1 MEAPGLGGTRGEGH
15 HCPHCPLRVTLG
27 GVRDVCPQPACCAF
41 PSLGPA
47 DALSACTVQSALLS
61 LHLLFFISRHLPSTF
76 SLCFSL
82 IRQSLSA
89 SLGRG
94 RSEFAEIV
102 GATCNN
108 PPSSILLPPVHTRA
122 GTPPA
127 PPWPRTVLGTGHPQ
141 PALLQAIPL
150 RAALT
155 MRVTSRA
162 WSWEPS
168 PWSYVCLLEPENKP
182 LSPPRLQIVQDSCPD
197 FSSPAR
203 CPELHLTTPGS
214 SQVCP
219 TRAPSLGLPW

>member
-41 PSLGPA
+41 PSPGPA

-61 LHLLFFISRHLPSTF
+61 LHLFLISRHLPSTF

-108 PPSSILLPPVHTRA
+108 PPPSVLLPPVHTRA

-127 PPWPRTVLGTGHPQ
+127 PPCPRTVLGTGHPQ

-150 RAALT
+150 GAALT
-155 MRVTSRA
+155 MRVTA
-162 WSWEPS
+162 GS
-168 PWSYVCLLEPENKP
+168 PL
-182 LSPPRLQIVQDSCPD
+182 
-197 FSSPAR
+197 
-203 CPELHLTTPGS
+203 
-214 SQVCP
+214 
-219 TRAPSLGLPW
+219 LGLTSACWSLRISLFLLPGCRSFKTVVQTSLLQTDNLSCI